1 MSSKEELLIS
11 ANTEEEISCCDIL
24 NEDFSTENTNKK
36 TLDVPEKT
44 SFTRG
49 DTKKENRAREGVPPR
64 DITGWKWGLVVFS
77 VLSSTF
83 IFALDNSIV
92 ADIQPVIVTHFDDVD
107 TLSWLSVAFL
117 IGAAGTNLVWG
128 KIFGQFNAKWTY
140 TICVVIFEAG
150 SALCG
155 GAPRTNVLIIGRAL
169 CGVGGSGMYVGV
181 MTLLAATTTIH
192 QRPMYVGGTGV
203 TWGLGTVLGPIV
215 GGAFTDSSRKG
226 S

>member
-128 KIFGQFNAKWTY
+128 KIFGQFN
-140 TICVVIFEAG
+140 
-150 SALCG
+150 
-155 GAPRTNVLIIGRAL
+155 VLIIGRAL